1 MASGDQ
7 PFAQSLGTGPFR
19 ELVCGLEHLPLAVD
33 YRVFWIPF
41 LKGIRVKNVDER
53 F

>member
-7 PFAQSLGTGPFR
+7 PFAQSLGT